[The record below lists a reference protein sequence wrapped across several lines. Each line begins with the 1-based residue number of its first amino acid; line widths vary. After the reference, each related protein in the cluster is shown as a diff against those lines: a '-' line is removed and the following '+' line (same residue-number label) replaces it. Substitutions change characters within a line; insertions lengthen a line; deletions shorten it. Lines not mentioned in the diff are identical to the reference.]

1 MPNVDPAM
9 MQQAMMQGAM
19 GMGGPPQGAPP
30 TEPGLDQGDTTP
42 EEQAGRGGDT
52 LIAHVTP
59 GEVVVPIELISNEMA
74 MRKLRSLFEKHDV
87 DMDQYT
93 VGHESNSINPET
105 GNPEFDFWQ
114 DTIDY
119 AVPGRT
125 EKRAIKEGTKS
136 GTEAARIEGIRQRK
150 KIDAMIK
157 RFNIK
162 MAAGKKQMIAAGIAQ
177 KKKMVG
183 EGLAQKLK
191 FESKI
196 GSIAKERANLGAPA
210 GVTSEA
216 SVPMTAQP
224 QGKSSWRRSRKKVK
238 RVMQRRPG
246 Q

>member
-52 LIAHVTP
+52 LLAHVTP

-93 VGHESNSINPET
+93 VGHESNSINAET
-105 GNPEFDFWQ
+105 GNPEFGFFSFVQKGWDN
-114 DTIDY
+114 
-119 AVPGRT
+119 VRG
-125 EKRAIKEGTKS
+125 KRQRVKAEEAGKAAAKAESAI
-136 GTEAARIEGIRQRK
+136 QRK
-150 KIDAMIK
+150 KISSMITN
-157 RFNIK
+157 FNKK
-162 MAAGKKQMIAAGIAQ
+162 MAASKKQLIAEGKVQ

-183 EGLAQKLK
+183 EGLVQSLK
-191 FESKI
+191 FKDKMSDIK
-196 GSIAKERANLGAPA
+196 KDVANLGAPS
-210 GVTSEA
+210 GVTTDA
-216 SVPMTAQP
+216 SVPMTEQP
-224 QGKSSWRRSRKKVK
+224 KGKSSWRRARKRRNK
-238 RVMQRRPG
+238 VMQRRPG